1 MEVLHHFR
9 GFWYKLLT
17 LDHDVLALRKKWKVA
32 QVPKWK
38 CHLWVWQNLGAC
50 HFNLE
55 RCSKLHQA
63 TFRAQRMHVVPHWE
77 GEGQDLWLS
86 QFLCFLLSNLQSHSP
101 PAFQLQA
108 CGTFLPTSSSTV
120 VFLILPPPSW
130 ILKPP
135 TSPFSLLL
143 RSPLAAGSPIPLL
156 PKEPINM
163 LYPGEPLRS
172 LFIFSWPVSLRALAS
187 LFAIRTSPECAYHR
201 PFVPLWIFTSI
212 LMVSRVTY
220 KPIIPKIY
228 L

>member
-9 GFWYKLLT
+9 GFWFKLLT

-38 CHLWVWQNLGAC
+38 CHLWVWQNLGAS

-63 TFRAQRMHVVPHWE
+63 AFRAQRMHVVPHWE
-77 GEGQDLWLS
+77 GEGHQDLWLS

-108 CGTFLPTSSSTV
+108 CGAFLPASGSTV
-120 VFLILPPPSW
+120 VFLRLPPPSW
-130 ILKPP
+130 NPKPP

-143 RSPLAAGSPIPLL
+143 SSPLATGSPIPLF

-172 LFIFSWPVSLRALAS
+172 LLIFSHTAGLLEGAGLSLCHSHLTQVCLTPA
-187 LFAIRTSPECAYHR
+187 FCP
-201 PFVPLWIFTSI
+201 PLDIYIYSHGFTCH
-212 LMVSRVTY
+212 L
-220 KPIIPKIY
+220 
-228 L
+228 